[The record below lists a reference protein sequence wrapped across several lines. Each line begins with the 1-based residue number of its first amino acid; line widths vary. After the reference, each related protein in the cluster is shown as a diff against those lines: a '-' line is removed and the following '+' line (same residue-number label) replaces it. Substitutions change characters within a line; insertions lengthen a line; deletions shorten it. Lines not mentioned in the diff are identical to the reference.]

1 MTKRMLVLVALVV
14 FGLAALAYSQGEK
27 QVADV
32 KTKASVSEAAPDSA
46 SAVAD
51 TAQTHKIVA
60 YYFHGNVRCVSCK
73 KIEAYTGE
81 AIQSGF
87 AKDLDNGAL
96 EWRVVNIDEPE
107 NKHFIEDYQLYTK
120 SVILSDMADGK
131 EVRWKNLDKVWK
143 LLGDKDEF
151 IAYIDKEVK
160 GYLGAD

>member
-1 MTKRMLVLVALVV
+1 MIKRMLVLVALVV
-14 FGLAALAYSQGEK
+14 FGLAAFAYSQGEE
-27 QVADV
+27 QTSEQG
-32 KTKASVSEAAPDSA
+32 TKASVSETTHDSVQ
-46 SAVAD
+46 AVSDSTQA
-51 TAQTHKIVA
+51 HKIVA

-73 KIEAYTGE
+73 KIEAYTDE
-81 AIQSGF
+81 AIHGAF
-87 AKDLDNGAL
+87 ASELDGGSL

-151 IAYIDKEVK
+151 IAYIDNEVK
-160 GYLGAD
+160 GYLGAE